1 MFPLDQEMEEQEHL
15 TKALVVLCQE
25 RGHPDTLVIPEGRDE
40 IGTARCHWERSSLEK
55 PLGAMRDLLC
65 PACSPGSALV
75 SHIARVKDQQKGLSR
90 RIFSSCFLA
99 TMLWLHLT
107 YSLCRSKPGG
117 RDIYP
122 RWTFGAGCSYQAA
135 SHHHILHTY
144 LWNFSFGKKL
154 HGAKQA

>member
-1 MFPLDQEMEEQEHL
+1 MFPLDQETEEQEHL

-25 RGHPDTLVIPEGRDE
+25 RGHPDTLVTPEGRDE
-40 IGTARCHWERSSLEK
+40 IGTARCHWKS
-55 PLGAMRDLLC
+55 PLGPCGTLLS
-65 PACSPGSALV
+65 PARFPASALL
-75 SHIARVKDQQKGLSR
+75 SHIALVKDQQKELSR
-90 RIFSSCFLA
+90 RIFSSCFLS
-99 TMLWLHLT
+99 TMLWLHLM

-117 RDIYP
+117 RDIHP

-144 LWNFSFGKKL
+144 LWNFSLGKKL